1 MCGFVI
7 LVVGLSLL
15 WLVTLGNKDESII
28 YSIRFSGSSAILN
41 IRASLVYVVNF
52 VLTPI
57 RSLLDFVG
65 GGNDSEDKI

>member
-7 LVVGLSLL
+7 LVVEISLS
-15 WLVTLGNKDESII
+15 WLVTFGNRDESII
-28 YSIRFSGSSAILN
+28 YSIGFSNSSAILN

-52 VLTPI
+52 FLAPI